1 MHNKCILV
9 ECLFVYFVGG
19 FLYVDEILQKQRNLQ
34 DYNLEDIQRIVKS
47 NDKQRFFMEE
57 DKETGKIKIRA
68 NQGHSLQVKLLY

>member
-1 MHNKCILV
+1 VAVSFIS
-9 ECLFVYFVGG
+9 GG
-19 FLYVDEILQKQRNLQ
+19 NQSALRKHRTVASHWQQ

-57 DKETGKIKIRA
+57 DKETGKMKIRA